1 MVCLPG
7 LMTALQNL
15 GLAVAPLV
23 IGPLVENDDLGSYVT
38 AVNTNA
44 TRAIGAVTT
53 VTTSCTATGATPAN
67 HASFS

>member
-23 IGPLVENDDLGSYVT
+23 IGPLVENDDLDSYVT

-44 TRAIGAVTT
+44 TRATRA
-53 VTTSCTATGATPAN
+53 VTTSCTASCEIPAN
-67 HASFS
+67 HPSFS

>member
-1 MVCLPG
+1 
-7 LMTALQNL
+7 MTALQNL
-15 GLAVAPLV
+15 GLAVATLV

-44 TRAIGAVTT
+44 TRAVRAVRA

>member
-1 MVCLPG
+1 
-7 LMTALQNL
+7 MTALQNL

-44 TRAIGAVTT
+44 TRAVRA

-67 HASFS
+67 HANHFSK